1 MILKAFG
8 SFYFIFLVC
17 FENPMANTYPWLK
30 RKEKKDS
37 YFVEKGG
44 GLVGWARAEEDW
56 LSSSWVTLFCFF
68 RVIGKQFSWRRS
80 LKSGKN
86 SL

>member
-8 SFYFIFLVC
+8 SFYFIFWFFLR
-17 FENPMANTYPWLK
+17 TSWLK

-37 YFVEKGG
+37 YFVEKGD

-56 LSSSWVTLFCFF
+56 LGSWVTLFF
-68 RVIGKQFSWRRS
+68 
-80 LKSGKN
+80 
-86 SL
+86 

>member
-1 MILKAFG
+1 
-8 SFYFIFLVC
+8 
-17 FENPMANTYPWLK
+17 MANTYPWLK

-68 RVIGKQFSWRRS
+68 FFFMRRVIVVLRFARFVPLLLFALRS
-80 LKSGKN
+80 LP
-86 SL
+86 LHCFVAQ